1 LAQTP
6 IFGRRRLLA
15 VLTCAAAAGRIVAR
29 IMLKQMAIAAL
40 LSLPAFAQTR
50 TPVVRVEQ
58 LDEIRKIKCK
68 DRVPENFGCAILFD
82 VDFPS
87 SGNMI
92 ASVVGGFVHQLSLI
106 LDHTMYSALYDPPLK
121 RDDKF
126 SGLRRNVR
134 VPARVDGDDLI
145 VQWPDGAQAK
155 GRIIRL
161 EKIDAKRPQPG

>member
-1 LAQTP
+1 
-6 IFGRRRLLA
+6 
-15 VLTCAAAAGRIVAR
+15 
-29 IMLKQMAIAAL
+29 MLKQMLIAAL
-40 LSLPAFAQTR
+40 LNVPVFAQTH
-50 TPVVRVEQ
+50 TPVVHFEQ

-106 LDHTMYSALYDPPLK
+106 LDSTMYTVMYDPPLK

-145 VQWPDGAQAK
+145 VQWPDGTQAK
-155 GRIIRL
+155 ARIVRR
-161 EKIDAKRPQPG
+161 EKIDPNRPRTA